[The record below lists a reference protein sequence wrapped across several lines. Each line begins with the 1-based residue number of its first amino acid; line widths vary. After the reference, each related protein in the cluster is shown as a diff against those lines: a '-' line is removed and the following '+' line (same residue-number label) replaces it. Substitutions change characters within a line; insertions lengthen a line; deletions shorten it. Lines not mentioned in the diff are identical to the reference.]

1 MLYTLLDKV
10 FSPILVLNPMVSL
23 TIMAFIISFIVV
35 ISYKKLIDKE
45 LLMQTK
51 KRMKKLKEMTVEA
64 QKSKDLT
71 KIEVITKEMMELNKV
86 YLKEVIKPLIVSLL
100 VLIIFFPWMSSRFS
114 GMVVLK
120 LPFIKTTGNFKDIIV
135 GNGLGWVGWYIIV
148 SLTIGW
154 ILRKSLGVET

>member
-1 MLYTLLDKV
+1 MLYALLDKV
-10 FSPILVLNPMVSL
+10 FSPILALNPMVSL
-23 TIMAFIISFIVV
+23 TIMAFIISLIVI

-71 KIEVITKEMMELNKV
+71 KIEVITKEMMKLNKI
-86 YLKEVIKPLIVSLL
+86 YLKEVIKPLTVSLL
-100 VLIIFFPWMSSRFS
+100 VLIIFFPWMSRKFS
-114 GMVVLK
+114 GTVVLR

-135 GNGLGWVGWYIIV
+135 GNGLGWVGWYVIV

-154 ILRKSLGVET
+154 ILRKFLGVET